1 MASLEGAAPAPAAG
15 RAPGSDPL
23 GRWLDRIDR
32 LSFLGGWLAAICVLA
47 ILALI
52 VAEVLSRNV
61 LNISLSFAW
70 EYCTYFMGAA
80 FMLGAGY
87 ALRAGAQIRVHVLL
101 ENLPRP
107 LARACDI
114 FATLLGLAI
123 AVYLSWALSQLT
135 WLSLVRESRSPDSE
149 TPLWIPQI
157 TLALGAVIFAL
168 QLVARTARLLRGE
181 PGDDARLRL
190 GQDIE

>member
-1 MASLEGAAPAPAAG
+1 MGSGDGATAAPAG
-15 RAPGSDPL
+15 SAPGGDAV
-23 GRWLDRIDR
+23 GRLLDGIDR
-32 LSFLGGWLAAICVLA
+32 LSMIGGWLAVGAVLS

-52 VAEVLSRNV
+52 VGEVTSRNL

-87 ALRAGAQIRVHVLL
+87 GLRAGAQIRVHVLL

-107 LARACDI
+107 LARACDLFSTI
-114 FATLLGLAI
+114 LGFAIG
-123 AVYLSWALSQLT
+123 VYLSYALCQLT
-135 WLSLVRESRSPDSE
+135 WLSFVRDSRSPDSE
-149 TPLWIPQI
+149 TPLWMPQ
-157 TLALGAVIFAL
+157 LALAAGAVIFTL
-168 QLVARTARLLRGE
+168 QLLARTARLLRGE

>member
-1 MASLEGAAPAPAAG
+1 MSSLEGAASAPATG
-15 RAPGSDPL
+15 RAPGRDPL
-23 GRWLDRIDR
+23 GRMLDAIDR
-32 LSFLGGWLAAICVLA
+32 LSILGGWLAAICVLA

-52 VAEVLSRNV
+52 VGEVLSRNV
-61 LNISLSFAW
+61 LNVSLSFAW

-114 FATLLGLAI
+114 FATLLCFAI
-123 AVYLSWALSQLT
+123 GVYLSYALLQLT
-135 WLSLVRESRSPDSE
+135 WLSFERNSRSPDSE
-149 TPLWIPQI
+149 TPLWIPQLM
-157 TLALGAVIFAL
+157 LATGAVIFAL
-168 QLVARTARLLRGE
+168 QLLARTARLFRGE
-181 PGDDARLRL
+181 PGDDVRLRL